1 MTNEQPTRIVHHVAV
16 GLGADGFRAICSC
29 GWRMEASWERSTV
42 ARAGRAHEHQSRAK
56 DLKRREERPS
66 E

>member
-1 MTNEQPTRIVHHVAV
+1 MTNERPTRIVHHVAV
-16 GLGADGFRAICSC
+16 EFGGNGFRAFCSC
-29 GWRMEASWERSTV
+29 GWRTETSWERSDV

-56 DLKRREERPS
+56 DLKRREESQP